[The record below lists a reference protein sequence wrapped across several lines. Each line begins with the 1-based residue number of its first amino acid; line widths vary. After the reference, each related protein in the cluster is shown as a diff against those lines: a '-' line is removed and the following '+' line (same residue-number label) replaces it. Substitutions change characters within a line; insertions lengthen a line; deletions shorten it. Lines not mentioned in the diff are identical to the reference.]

1 MNQVVLNKELLPGDK
16 ELRSRVKLLGK
27 LLGNVLHTQAGG
39 QVFKAVETL
48 RKGFISL
55 HKQEDARKRAR
66 LMRLIDELD
75 QETLTHVVRTFTVY
89 FSLVNSVEEAFQ
101 HRQRRRWMHAGG
113 PLWTGSFDHTMRWF
127 HGHDVTLDELQSL
140 MNKLVYMP
148 VFTAH
153 PTEAKRRTIMHA
165 MRRIFLLG
173 EQLND
178 PRLSKEEIHD
188 ITQELEAEIQILWK
202 TDEVRSLRPMV
213 RDEIRNGL
221 YYFRE
226 SLFEAVP
233 TTYRFLEKAAR
244 RIYGGD
250 VHAALPL
257 QVPSFLRFGSWIGGD
272 RDGNPFVKPETTET
286 AVWLHAE
293 AILEEYI
300 ARVSSLNTLLTQSI
314 LLAKPTAAFQESL
327 LRDER
332 YSQGAFRDQEDRF
345 LREPYRRKLY
355 LMRYRLRQNFNTTQ
369 RHLHGLAVGLHEA
382 VYPSATEFLND
393 LYLIRDSLIS
403 HGDANIAEGE
413 LKDLIRLAE
422 TFGFH
427 LVHLDVRQESAR
439 HTAAVAEILSQLP
452 GEPRDGRGR
461 ALSGTG
467 AGKKDYLSMDEGQ
480 RVLHLT
486 ALVSDTKDIVIDRA
500 RLTPDTRETLAVF
513 DMMAR
518 LQRQVS
524 PQAFGNY
531 VISMTHAASHV
542 MEVMALARFARM
554 AGRNANGD
562 GWFCDIRISPLFET
576 INDLA
581 RIEEVL
587 VALLDNPSY
596 KELLMVSGNVQE
608 IMLGYSDSAKDGG
621 SLASAWNLYE
631 AQKKIIR
638 ITEARTVQ
646 CRLFHGRGGTIGR
659 GGGPTHDSILS
670 QPPGTVH
677 GQIKFTEQ
685 GEVLYYKYSNTE
697 TAAYELSMG
706 VTGLMKASI
715 GLIRP
720 ARHDNPEHLQVMEEL
735 TRLGEKSF
743 RTLTDHT
750 PGFMDYFYEA
760 TPVNEIGLMNIGS
773 RPSHRSKKD
782 RSKAS
787 VRAIPWVF
795 GWAQS
800 RHTLPA
806 WYGLGTALATWRNQ
820 DPDRG
825 ALLKTMY
832 RDWPFFRALLSNCQ
846 MALFKANLS
855 TAREYADLCNDPDTR
870 ARVYQLVLA
879 EYERTL
885 AQVLDLADA
894 KYLVAD
900 NPELALSLARRN
912 PYLDPLNHIQ
922 IALLKRYRQAPGD
935 ETEPSVWR
943 DPLLRSINAI
953 AAGMRN
959 TG

>member
-1 MNQVVLNKELLPGDK
+1 MKQVVLNKEPLAGDK
-16 ELRSRVKLLGK
+16 ELRARVKLLGK
-27 LLGNVLHTQAGG
+27 LLGNVLHSQAGG
-39 QVFKAVETL
+39 RVLKAVETL
-48 RKGFISL
+48 RKGFINL
-55 HKQEDARKRAR
+55 HQQEDPAKRAR
-66 LMRLIDELD
+66 LMGLIDKLD
-75 QETLTHVVRTFTVY
+75 PEMLTHVVRAFTVY

-101 HRQRRRWMHAGG
+101 HRQRRRWMRAGG
-113 PLWTGSFDHTMRWF
+113 PLWTGSFDHTLRWF
-127 HGHDVTLDELQSL
+127 HDQGVRMDELQSL
-140 MNKLVYMP
+140 MDQLLYLP

-165 MRRIFLLG
+165 MRRIFVIG
-173 EQLND
+173 ERLND
-178 PRLSKEEIHD
+178 PRLSKEEIQDLSH
-188 ITQELEAEIQILWK
+188 QLEAEIQILWK
-202 TDEVRSLRPMV
+202 TDEVRGLRPMV

-233 TTYRFLEKAAR
+233 TTYRFLEKAIR
-244 RIYGGD
+244 RIYGAD
-250 VHAALPL
+250 LHATIPVR
-257 QVPSFLRFGSWIGGD
+257 VPSFLRFGSWIGGD
-272 RDGNPFVKPETTET
+272 RDGNPYVKPETTET

-293 AILEEYI
+293 TILQEYM
-300 ARVSSLNTLLTQSI
+300 ARVTSLCTLLTQSV
-314 LLAKPTAAFQESL
+314 LMVTPTEAFQEGL
-327 LRDER
+327 RRDER
-332 YSQGAFRDQEDRF
+332 FSQGAFRDQAERF
-345 LREPYRRKLY
+345 TREPYRRKLY
-355 LMRYRLRQNFNTTQ
+355 LMRYRLQQNFNTTQ

-382 VYPSATEFLND
+382 VYPSAKEFLQD
-393 LYLIRDSLIS
+393 LYGLRDSLVS
-403 HGDANIAEGE
+403 HGDSAIAEGE
-413 LKDLIRLAE
+413 LQDLIRLAE

-427 LVHLDVRQESAR
+427 LVQLDVRQESTR
-439 HTAAVAEILSQLP
+439 HTSAVTELLGLLP
-452 GEPRDGRGR
+452 
-461 ALSGTG
+461 
-467 AGKKDYLSMDEGQ
+467 GKKDYLALDEAQ
-480 RVLHLT
+480 RVAHL
-486 ALVSDTKDIVIDRA
+486 AAVIGDQKDLIVDRA
-500 RLTPDTRETLAVF
+500 RLTPETRETLAVF

-524 PQAFGNY
+524 PQAFGTY
-531 VISMTHAASHV
+531 VISMTHAASHIF
-542 MEVMALARFARM
+542 EVMALARLARL
-554 AGRNANGD
+554 AGRNGA

-581 RIEEVL
+581 HIEEVL
-587 VALLDNPSY
+587 VALLDNPNY
-596 KELLMVSGNVQE
+596 KQLLAVSGNIQE

-621 SLASAWNLYE
+621 SLASSWNLYE

-638 ITEARTVQ
+638 ITDERKVG

-659 GGGPTHDSILS
+659 GGGPTHESILS
-670 QPPGTVH
+670 QPQGTVH

-706 VTGLMKASI
+706 VTGLMKASL

-720 ARHDNPEHLQVMEEL
+720 VRQDKTEYLAVMDAL
-735 TRLGEKSF
+735 TRLGETSF
-743 RTLTDHT
+743 RDLTDHT

-782 RSKAS
+782 RSKSS

-806 WYGLGTALATWRNQ
+806 WYGLGTALATWRGH
-820 DPDRG
+820 DPQRT
-825 ALLKTMY
+825 AMLKTMY
-832 RDWPFFRALLSNCQ
+832 RDWPFFHSLLSNTQ
-846 MALFKANLS
+846 MALFKADLRI
-855 TAREYADLCNDPDTR
+855 AHQYADLCHDADTR
-870 ARVYQLVLA
+870 ERVYQLVRD
-879 EYERTL
+879 EYQRTL
-885 AQVLDLADA
+885 EQVLDVADA
-894 KYLVAD
+894 SRLIEDDPV
-900 NPELALSLARRN
+900 LALSLARRN

-922 IALLKRYRQAPGD
+922 IALLKRYRQTPGD
-935 ETEPSVWR
+935 EANPSAWL

>member
-1 MNQVVLNKELLPGDK
+1 MKQVVHNKEALAGDK
-16 ELRSRVKLLGK
+16 ELRARVKLLGK
-27 LLGNVLHTQAGG
+27 LLGNVLHSQAGG
-39 QVFKAVETL
+39 RVLKAVETL
-48 RKGFISL
+48 RKGFINL
-55 HKQEDARKRAR
+55 HKQEDPVKRAR
-66 LMRLIDELD
+66 LMRLIDKLEP
-75 QETLTHVVRTFTVY
+75 EMLTHVVRAFTVY

-101 HRQRRRWMHAGG
+101 HRQRRRWMRAGG
-113 PLWTGSFDHTMRWF
+113 PLWTGSFDHTLRWF
-127 HGHDVTLDELQSL
+127 HDQGVSVDELQSL
-140 MNKLVYMP
+140 LDQLLYLP

-165 MRRIFLLG
+165 MRRIFVIG
-173 EQLND
+173 ERLND
-178 PRLSKEEIHD
+178 PRLGKEDIQD
-188 ITQELEAEIQILWK
+188 ITRQLEAEIQILWK

-233 TTYRFLEKAAR
+233 TTYRFLEKATR
-244 RIYGGD
+244 RIYGTD
-250 VHAALPL
+250 VQGATPVR
-257 QVPSFLRFGSWIGGD
+257 VPSFLRFGSWIGGD
-272 RDGNPFVKPETTET
+272 RDGNPYVKPETTEQ

-293 AILEEYI
+293 TILQEYI
-300 ARVSSLNTLLTQSI
+300 ARVTSLNTLLTQSV
-314 LLAKPTAAFQESL
+314 LMVTPTEAFQEGL
-327 LRDER
+327 RRDER
-332 YSQGAFRDQEDRF
+332 FSQGAFRDQAERF
-345 LREPYRRKLY
+345 TREPYRRKLY
-355 LMRYRLRQNFNTTQ
+355 LMRYRLQQNFNTTQ

-382 VYPSATEFLND
+382 VYPSAKEFLQD
-393 LYLIRDSLIS
+393 LYGLRDSLIS
-403 HGDANIAEGE
+403 HGDSTIAEGE
-413 LKDLIRLAE
+413 LQDLIRLAE

-427 LVHLDVRQESAR
+427 LVQLDIRQESTR
-439 HTAAVAEILSQLP
+439 HTSALAEILGLLP
-452 GEPRDGRGR
+452 
-461 ALSGTG
+461 
-467 AGKKDYLSMDEGQ
+467 GKKDYLAMNEAQ
-480 RVLHLT
+480 RVAHL
-486 ALVSDTKDIVIDRA
+486 AGMIGDQKDLIIDRA
-500 RLTPDTRETLAVF
+500 RLTPETRETLAVF

-524 PQAFGNY
+524 AQAFGTY
-531 VISMTHAASHV
+531 VISMTHAASHIF
-542 MEVMALARFARM
+542 EVMALARMARL
-554 AGRNANGD
+554 AGRNGND
-562 GWFCDIRISPLFET
+562 WFCDIRVSPLFET

-581 RIEEVL
+581 HIEEVL

-596 KELLMVSGNVQE
+596 KQLLAVSGNIQE

-638 ITEARTVQ
+638 ITDQRKVG

-659 GGGPTHDSILS
+659 GGGPTHESILA
-670 QPPGTVH
+670 QPQGTVH

-706 VTGLMKASI
+706 ATGLMKASI

-720 ARHDNPEHLQVMEEL
+720 VHQDKAEYLAVMDAL
-735 TRLGEKSF
+735 TRLGEASF
-743 RTLTDHT
+743 RDLTDHT

-782 RSKAS
+782 RSKSS

-806 WYGLGTALATWRNQ
+806 WYGLGTALATWRGQ
-820 DPDRG
+820 DPQRS
-825 ALLKTMY
+825 AMLKTMY
-832 RDWPFFRALLSNCQ
+832 RDWPFFHSLLSNTQ
-846 MALFKANLS
+846 MALFKADLRI
-855 TAREYADLCNDPDTR
+855 AREYADLCHDPDTR
-870 ARVYQLVLA
+870 ERVYQLVRD
-879 EYERTL
+879 EYQRTL
-885 AQVLDLADA
+885 EQVLDVADA
-894 KYLVAD
+894 SHLIEDDPV
-900 NPELALSLARRN
+900 LALSLARRN

-922 IALLKRYRQAPGD
+922 IALLKRYRQTPGD
-935 ETEPSVWR
+935 ESSPSASL